1 LMERNSGWRLL
12 ASDLT
17 LGELRIEGRKRVFSM
32 PPKISHRLDANLA
45 DQVTLLG
52 YDVQATSLR
61 PGEVLHVTL
70 YWQAQAS
77 MQTDYTVFTHLL
89 GPDGQLW
96 GQQDN
101 VPVQGT
107 YPTTAWLPGE
117 VVADAYA
124 IEVMADAPSAQYALE
139 IGMYD
144 ASTGDRL
151 PVLDAE
157 RLPTDN
163 RVLVPGLLIER

>member
-1 LMERNSGWRLL
+1 
-12 ASDLT
+12 
-17 LGELRIEGRKRVFSM
+17 
-32 PPKISHRLDANLA
+32 
-45 DQVTLLG
+45 
-52 YDVQATSLR
+52 
-61 PGEVLHVTL
+61 
-70 YWQAQAS
+70 
-77 MQTDYTVFTHLL
+77 VFTHLL
-89 GPDGQLW
+89 GPDGKLW

-117 VVADAYA
+117 VVEDAYA
-124 IEVMADAPSAQYALE
+124 IKVLAGAPSAQYALE

-144 ASTGDRL
+144 PTTGDRL

-157 RLPTDN
+157 RQPADN